1 MISMLNQSERSRN
14 VWTQERRSIWILMSR
29 IKGLV
34 QFSVMRGGRVC
45 TLYLGK
51 LLLNSDE
58 RQQSLQAMEMLI
70 AMRGSRVCRL
80 GKVLLN
86 SDER

>member
-14 VWTQERRSIWILMSR
+14 VWTQERRNIWILMSR
-29 IKGLV
+29 IKGLI
-34 QFSVMRGGRVC
+34 QSSVMRGGRVC

-58 RQQSLQAMEMLI
+58 RQQSLQAREMLI